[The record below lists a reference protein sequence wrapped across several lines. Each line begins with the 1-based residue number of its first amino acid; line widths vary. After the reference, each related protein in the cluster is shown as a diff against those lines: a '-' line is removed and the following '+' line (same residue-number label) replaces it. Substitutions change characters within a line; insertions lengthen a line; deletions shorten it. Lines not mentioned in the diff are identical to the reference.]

1 MIRVLNIISDTNI
14 GGAGRVIL
22 NYLRFAD
29 KSKFETLAAIPRGSL
44 LKEPLEQAGAKV
56 VEVDGMADRSYHKDD
71 VKVLQKVIR
80 SVKPDLVHTHG
91 ALSGRIAAKRCHVPV
106 IYSRHSAFPVPAKLR
121 RPPGRWVNKLVNEH
135 YADRII
141 AVSPATAENLTDGG
155 ISKKKITLVMNGVA
169 AVEET
174 SPAQRAAL
182 REELNI
188 PEGTVVFGIL
198 ARIEDYKGHLYL
210 VYAAKQLKDRGYQ
223 NFRVLVAGTGAF
235 EEEVRRA
242 VVEMGVDDVVQ
253 MLGFRSDVKEL
264 LNILDVQLN
273 ASYGTEATSMALLE
287 GMSLGLPSVASDY
300 GGNPWVIQDGEN
312 GLLFPTKDSQ
322 ALADAMARMIDQP
335 QLREKLSRGAKKIYQ
350 SQFTGEIFVKKVENF
365 RVLVAGTGAF
375 EGSIPW
381 NKTRISF
388 AFG

>member
-182 REELNI
+182 R
-188 PEGTVVFGIL
+188 
-198 ARIEDYKGHLYL
+198 
-210 VYAAKQLKDRGYQ
+210 
-223 NFRVLVAGTGAF
+223 
-235 EEEVRRA
+235 
-242 VVEMGVDDVVQ
+242 
-253 MLGFRSDVKEL
+253 
-264 LNILDVQLN
+264 
-273 ASYGTEATSMALLE
+273 
-287 GMSLGLPSVASDY
+287 
-300 GGNPWVIQDGEN
+300 
-312 GLLFPTKDSQ
+312 
-322 ALADAMARMIDQP
+322 
-335 QLREKLSRGAKKIYQ
+335 
-350 SQFTGEIFVKKVENF
+350 
-365 RVLVAGTGAF
+365 
-375 EGSIPW
+375 
-381 NKTRISF
+381 
-388 AFG
+388 

>member
-44 LKEPLEQAGAKV
+44 LKEPLEKAGAKV
-56 VEVDGMADRSYHKDD
+56 LEVDGMADRSYHKDD
-71 VKVLQKVIR
+71 VKELQKVIR

-135 YADRII
+135 YANRII

-155 ISKKKITLVMNGVA
+155 ISPKKITLVMNGVA

-182 REELNI
+182 RQELNI
-188 PEGTVVFGIL
+188 PDGTVVFGIL

-210 VYAAKQLKDRGYQ
+210 VYAAKQLKDRGYE
-223 NFRVLVAGTGAF
+223 NFRILVAGTGAF

-253 MLGFRSDVKEL
+253 MLGFRSDVGEL

-287 GMSLGLPSVASDY
+287 GMSLGLPSIVSDY
-300 GGNPWVIQDGEN
+300 GGNPWLVKDGDN
-312 GLLFPTKDSQ
+312 GLVFPSRDSA
-322 ALADAMARMIDQP
+322 ALADCMERLLDHPEERTAMGRRAGE
-335 QLREKLSRGAKKIYQ
+335 LFQ
-350 SQFTGEIFVKKVENF
+350 SQFTGEVFAKQIE
-365 RVLVAGTGAF
+365 RVYLDVLKGDAHGT
-375 EGSIPW
+375 
-381 NKTRISF
+381 T
-388 AFG
+388 

>member
-121 RPPGRWVNKLVNEH
+121 RPPGRWMNKLVNEH
-135 YADRII
+135 FADHII
-141 AVSPATAENLTDGG
+141 AVSPATRDNLTEGG
-155 ISKKKITLVMNGVA
+155 ISPKKITVVMNGVA
-169 AVEET
+169 PVEET
-174 SPAQRAAL
+174 GPEDRAKLRQAL
-182 REELNI
+182 SI
-188 PEGTVVFGIL
+188 PPDTVVFGIL

-210 VYAAKQLKDRGYQ
+210 VHAAKLLKEQGRSG
-223 NFRVLVAGTGAF
+223 FRVLIAGTGSF
-235 EEEVRRA
+235 EEDVARA
-242 VVEMGVDDVVQ
+242 VVEMGVEDVVQ
-253 MLGFRSDVKEL
+253 MLGFRADVAAL

-273 ASYGTEATSMALLE
+273 ASYGTEATSLALLE
-287 GMSLGLPSVASDY
+287 GMSLGLPTIASDY
-300 GGNPWVIQDGEN
+300 GGNPWLVTDGEN
-312 GLLFPTKDSQ
+312 GLLFPSRDSQ
-322 ALADAMARMIDQP
+322 SMAKAMAYLMDRP
-335 QLREKLSRGAKKIYQ
+335 EERREMGRQARERFQTS
-350 SQFTGEIFVKKVENF
+350 FTGQVFAKNIENVYQG
-365 RVLVAGTGAF
+365 VLKGDPHGR
-375 EGSIPW
+375 
-381 NKTRISF
+381 K
-388 AFG
+388 